1 MSIMQYKKKIIF
13 TDLDESLLKNN
24 KFNSRVLGS
33 FIKNLLIDN
42 FSIIAITSKTYLEVF
57 DLFKENSLNFPF
69 STENGA
75 AFYIPTNK
83 NSYYKKTNSKA
94 KESTII
100 KEILLKKINKNYFKS
115 IKLIEY
121 LDTNKQMNITKLSKA
136 DIDKFIKRKY
146 SVPILWEGNNNL
158 FEIFKNDLKKYN
170 LKIAFGGKL
179 WNISGN
185 HNKLDAFNFYL
196 KELCPKFIEDEI
208 LTIAIGDSM
217 NDIEMLNK
225 AQYSG
230 IVKNESHIKIKFN
243 NKKKFFFYSNLSAPE
258 GWVEVVKNIKNYMG
272 KDYH

>member
-1 MSIMQYKKKIIF
+1 MSILQYKKKIIF

-24 KFNSRVLGS
+24 KFNSRVLVS

-42 FSIIAITSKTYLEVF
+42 FSIVAITSKTYLEVF

-75 AFYIPTNK
+75 AFYMPINK
-83 NSYYKKTNSKA
+83 NSYYKKTNSNA

-100 KEILLKKINKNYFKS
+100 KEILLTKIKKNYLKF

-121 LDTNKQMNITKLSKA
+121 LDADTQMSITKLSKA

-158 FEIFKNDLKKYN
+158 FEIFKNDLKRYN

-196 KELCPKFIEDEI
+196 NELFPKYIEDEI

-225 AQYSG
+225 AKYSG
-230 IVKNESHIKIKFN
+230 IVKNESHIKIKL
-243 NKKKFFFYSNLSAPE
+243 NKKKNIFYSNYSAPE
-258 GWVEVVKNIKNYMG
+258 GWVEIIKDIKNYME
-272 KDYH
+272 KDYY

>member
-33 FIKNLLIDN
+33 FIKNLLIEN

-158 FEIFKNDLKKYN
+158 FQIFKNDLKKYN
-170 LKIAFGGKL
+170 LKIVFGGKL

-230 IVKNESHIKIKFN
+230 IVKNESHIKIIL
-243 NKKKFFFYSNLSAPE
+243 NKKKNIFYSNLSAPE
-258 GWVEVVKNIKNYMG
+258 GWVEVIKNIKNYME
-272 KDYH
+272 KDYY